1 MNRSISLGLV
11 SIVFAAA
18 MHAQAPGTYDAEGNY
33 YWPNG
38 MGRSPLK
45 RKGIWKIQPIH
56 APGGNYEKQAAASA
70 AEVQAM
76 TATLDRLTAV
86 FKATPEF
93 ERLEGY
99 WMRES
104 RIFVYVPKQP
114 FEFGTRFFPF
124 ALEDILKNGRYEPL
138 WGGETSSIYFAF
150 NRLPGSLQRQV
161 IAEERT
167 AGGLPVPFYL
177 RPRATDTYRGYPVY
191 EGQDLVIA
199 RSGRDPWA
207 PVSYARAMQAVMKH
221 FESDRDAAERRLAD
235 LRKKNEEAQ
244 SPAYEQQMRA
254 HLEKYSG
261 EFRTSNPAKWQ
272 GRVAGMERELKY
284 NREKAAKEANP
295 QRDKD
300 GAWYWNPLDAHAE
313 AVKRLAAI
321 APPDANTPACYL
333 EAPKEKT
340 DGRYAIKGSIEKAG
354 SGAACTEM
362 VTDNPAYFDAKAPRT
377 EPQILVVSSLNR
389 CGTVKDGQLIRNWI
403 IQPGKV
409 AHGCAFHPFYWE
421 QMDWAKVA
429 AMVTR

>member
-1 MNRSISLGLV
+1 MLCL
-11 SIVFAAA
+11 VFAAA
-18 MHAQAPGTYDAEGNY
+18 LPAQAPGTYDAEGNY

-38 MGRSPLK
+38 TGRYPLK
-45 RKGIWKIQPIH
+45 RKGIWKIQPIQ

-70 AEVQAM
+70 AEVQSM

-86 FKATPEF
+86 FKATPES

-124 ALEDILKNGRYEPL
+124 ALEDVLKNGKYEPL
-138 WGGETSSIYFAF
+138 WGGETSSIYFGF
-150 NRLPGSLQRQV
+150 NRLPGDLGRPV
-161 IAEERT
+161 IAEEKT
-167 AGGLPVPFYL
+167 ANGLPVPFYL
-177 RPRATDTYRGYPVY
+177 RPRATGTYQGYPVY
-191 EGQDLVIA
+191 EGQDMVIA
-199 RSGRDPWA
+199 RPGRDPWA
-207 PVSYARAMQAVMKH
+207 PVSYARVMQAAMKH

-235 LRKKNEEAQ
+235 LKKKNEEAQ

-284 NREKAAKEANP
+284 NREKAAKDANP
-295 QRDKD
+295 QRDKE

-313 AVKRLAAI
+313 AAKRLAAMT
-321 APPDANTPACYL
+321 PTDASANSCYL
-333 EAPKEKT
+333 EAAKDKA

-354 SGAACTEM
+354 NDPACIAL
-362 VTDNPAYFDAKAPRT
+362 VTDNPGYFDMKAPRT
-377 EPQILVVSSLNR
+377 EPQLLIVRSISR
-389 CGTVKDGQLIRNWI
+389 CGTLKDGQLVRNWV

-421 QMDWAKVA
+421 QMDWAKVGA
-429 AMVTR
+429 LVAK